1 MWYGTE
7 WWITIGAIPYNMV
20 WFGSVWNAM
29 QWYYRVRSIWPE
41 NFHLPTF
48 LHQLSARFACW
59 THLAL
64 FCWIRLAR
72 IPVLD
77 NHPMFPQFEIFAP
90 GEGERQWFSWIICT
104 LYFSWDQN
112 GLIATTVIHVRDDIT
127 EWGQVRMPFVVQP
140 ALQCIKSNCTRR
152 NAYKCTRLCNVQNQ
166 TVRGAMLCN
175 I

>member
-1 MWYGTE
+1 
-7 WWITIGAIPYNMV
+7 MV

-140 ALQCIKSNCTRR
+140 ALQCINSNCTRYINVR
-152 NAYKCTRLCNVQNQ
+152 GFAMYKVKLYEAQCFATYECTR
-166 TVRGAMLCN
+166 RPA
-175 I
+175 